1 MVLAVVLAL
10 VAALVLAEV
19 VALVLV
25 EVVALVLVAVVQRC
39 RRCHP
44 GVVVA
49 VGPLGSLDHTVAD
62 LEPGESPVQ
71 AMSLHP
77 ALVLAQMVR
86 VDAQLRQ

>member
-1 MVLAVVLAL
+1 MVLAL
-10 VAALVLAEV
+10 VA
-19 VALVLV
+19 ALVLV

-49 VGPLGSLDHTVAD
+49 VGHLGSLDHTVAD

-71 AMSLHP
+71 EVSLHP
-77 ALVLAQMVR
+77 APVLVQVVR
-86 VDAQLRQ
+86 VAAQLRQ